1 MITTCPS
8 CNAPQPAIAFT
19 ISDKEI
25 INMRHLGLSEHLCK
39 ACYQEKLTNLAAT
52 SKSALASLNEQ
63 RETAKLAYEKAYEAW
78 KTKADLFRAIDYN
91 INLIKFEEEKK
102 TKPTKISTDS
112 PEKKSKIE
120 KKVTQ
125 ILNSLSQEQQE
136 SILKLFQSIKPSEE
150 SYDSVWLHP

>member
-8 CNAPQPAIAFT
+8 CNTIQPAIAF
-19 ISDKEI
+19 ILSDREI
-25 INMRHLGLSEHLCK
+25 INMRHLGLHEHLCK
-39 ACYQEKLTNLAAT
+39 ACYYEKLTNLAES
-52 SKSALASLNEQ
+52 SKSELINLNEQ
-63 RETAKLAYEKAYEAW
+63 REITKLAYHKAYEAW
-78 KTKADLFRAIDYN
+78 KVKADLFRAIDYN

-102 TKPTKISTDS
+102 TKPTKVQTSS

-136 SILKLFQSIKPSEE
+136 SILKLFQSIKPIEE
-150 SYDSVWLHP
+150 SYDSI

>member
-8 CNAPQPAIAFT
+8 CNTIQPAIAFT
-19 ISDKEI
+19 LSDKEI
-25 INMRHLGLSEHLCK
+25 INMRHLELSEHLCK
-39 ACYQEKLTNLAAT
+39 ACYTEKLTNLAAT
-52 SKSALASLNEQ
+52 SKIDLASLNEQ

-102 TKPTKISTDS
+102 TKPAKVKVDSTES
-112 PEKKSKIE
+112 QSKIE

-136 SILKLFQSIKPSEE
+136 SILKLFQAIKPSEE
-150 SYDSVWLHP
+150 SYDSV

>member
-8 CNAPQPAIAFT
+8 CNTLQPAIAYT

-39 ACYQEKLTNLAAT
+39 ACYQEKLTNLAST
-52 SKSALASLNEQ
+52 SKIDLASLNEQ
-63 RETAKLAYEKAYEAW
+63 RELTKLAYQKAYEAW
-78 KTKADLFRAIDYN
+78 KTKADLFRSIDYN

-102 TKPTKISTDS
+102 SKPAKVKADN
-112 PEKKSKIE
+112 PENQTKIE

-125 ILNSLSQEQQE
+125 ILASLSQEQQE
-136 SILKLFQSIKPSEE
+136 SILKLFQAIKPNEE
-150 SYDSVWLHP
+150 SYDSV